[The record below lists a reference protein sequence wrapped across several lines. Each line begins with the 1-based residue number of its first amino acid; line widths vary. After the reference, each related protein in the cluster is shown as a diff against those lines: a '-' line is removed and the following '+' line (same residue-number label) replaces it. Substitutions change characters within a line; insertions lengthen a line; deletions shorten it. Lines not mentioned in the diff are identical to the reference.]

1 MNKEGLAHLIN
12 NKVTSYREYRIKYA
26 ELVIDDKSLFLHLLE
41 LSFDETNEA
50 SIKVSWVLDFV
61 SREKL
66 EWFYPHLD
74 YFSDNISNVKHHSIV
89 RPMARIC
96 ELLAKAHNSKK
107 NIEIDQY
114 LTKNHIDKIIETGFD
129 WMISDQKVA
138 VKAYTM
144 ESLFLFGKEIDWVH
158 DELKLILVQEISG
171 GSPAYKARAKKIL
184 KWIEKFEKRRKTE
197 D

>member
-1 MNKEGLAHLIN
+1 MNKEALANLIN
-12 NKVTSYREYRIKYA
+12 TKVTSYREYRIKYA
-26 ELVIDDKSLFLHLLE
+26 ELVVKDKTLFIPLLE

-50 SIKVSWVLDFV
+50 AIKVSWVLDFV

-74 YFSDNISNVKHHSIV
+74 FFTEHISKVKHDSIV

-96 ELLAKAHNSKK
+96 ELLAKAYTSKK
-107 NIEIDQY
+107 DTEIHKY
-114 LTKNHIDKIIETGFD
+114 LTRTHIDKIIETGFD

-144 ESLFLFGKEIDWVH
+144 ETLFFFGKEVDWVH
-158 DELKLILVQEISG
+158 EELQLILQQEIIN
-171 GSPAYKARAKKIL
+171 GSPAYKARGKKIL
-184 KWIEKFEKRRKTE
+184 KWIDKFDNRR
-197 D
+197 

>member
-1 MNKEGLAHLIN
+1 MNKEELANLIN
-12 NKVTSYREYRIKYA
+12 SKVTSYREYRIKYA
-26 ELVIDDKSLFLHLLE
+26 EMVIKDKSLFLPLLE

-66 EWFYPHLD
+66 EWFYPHLI
-74 YFSDNISNVKHHSIV
+74 FFTDNISKIKHHSIV

-96 ELLAKAHNSKK
+96 ELLAKAYTSKK
-107 NIEIDQY
+107 DTEINKY
-114 LTKNHIDKIIETGFD
+114 LTKSHINKIIESGFD

-144 ESLFLFGKEIDWVH
+144 EALFLFGKEVDWVH

-184 KWIEKFEKRRKTE
+184 KWIEKLDKKR
-197 D
+197 

>member
-1 MNKEGLAHLIN
+1 MNKEQLGNIIN
-12 NKVTSYREYRIKYA
+12 SKVTSYREYRIKYA
-26 ELVIDDKSLFLHLLE
+26 ELVINDKSLFLPLLE
-41 LSFDETNEA
+41 LAFDETNEA
-50 SIKVSWVLDFV
+50 SVKVSWVLDFV

-74 YFSDNISNVKHHSIV
+74 FFTDNISKVKHDSIV

-107 NIEIDQY
+107 NTKTDNY
-114 LTKNHIDKIIETGFD
+114 LTKIHIDKIVETGFD
-129 WMISDQKVA
+129 WMISNQKVA
-138 VKAYTM
+138 VRAYTM
-144 ESLFLFGKEIDWVH
+144 EALFLFGKEIDWVH

-184 KWIEKFEKRRKTE
+184 KWVDKLEKRS
-197 D
+197 

>member
-1 MNKEGLAHLIN
+1 MNKDELANLIN
-12 NKVTSYREYRIKYA
+12 TKVTSYREYRIKYA
-26 ELVIDDKSLFLHLLE
+26 ELVINDKSLFIPLLE
-41 LSFDETNEA
+41 LAFDETNEA

-74 YFSDNISNVKHHSIV
+74 FFTDNISKVKHHSIV

-96 ELLAKAHNSKK
+96 ELLAKAYASKK
-107 NIEIDQY
+107 NTEINKH
-114 LTKNHIDKIIETGFD
+114 LTKSHISKIIETGFD

-144 ESLFLFGKEIDWVH
+144 EALFLFGKEIDWVH
-158 DELKLILVQEISG
+158 GELKLILVQEISG

-184 KWIEKFEKRRKTE
+184 KWIDK
-197 D
+197 